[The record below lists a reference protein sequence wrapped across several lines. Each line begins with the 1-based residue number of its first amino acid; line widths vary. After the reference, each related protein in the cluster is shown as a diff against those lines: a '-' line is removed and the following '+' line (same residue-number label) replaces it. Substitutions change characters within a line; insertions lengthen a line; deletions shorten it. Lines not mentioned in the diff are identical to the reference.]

1 MFYTKLLRAGQ
12 VSYCYF
18 TQPDQLRHISEAVT
32 GGVLENFAIIKNCYK
47 RDSTLAQ
54 VLSCEFRKI
63 LRTPILK
70 YICERV

>member
-32 GGVLENFAIIKNCYK
+32 GGVLENFTIIKNC
-47 RDSTLAQ
+47 
-54 VLSCEFRKI
+54 
-63 LRTPILK
+63 
-70 YICERV
+70 